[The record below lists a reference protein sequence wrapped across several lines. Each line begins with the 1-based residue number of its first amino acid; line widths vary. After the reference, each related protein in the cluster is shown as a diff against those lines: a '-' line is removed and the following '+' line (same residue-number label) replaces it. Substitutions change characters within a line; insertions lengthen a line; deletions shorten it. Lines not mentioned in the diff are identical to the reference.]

1 VTTSTRDQR
10 LAESER
16 VYEYMP
22 CDDEI
27 ARLTRE
33 TLMRKVRTD
42 TWDGFEWL
50 RVERGSRIL
59 EIGCGGSYL
68 APVLAMRGAD
78 VVGCDISGRG
88 TELAQKITRQVGSG
102 GRPSFLLADA
112 TELPFADA
120 SCDGVYG
127 SGVLHHLPVAAARA
141 EILRVL
147 KPGANAFFVEP
158 LIHNPLLKLYRCM
171 NRGKYTPGERPLS
184 FHDVDEWSVGFSSAD
199 HREYQL
205 LSGLVH
211 MLGDRA
217 PQAAVRW
224 LEAADSLLSR
234 GPTIMRKQFRYVLI
248 RLTR

>member
-1 VTTSTRDQR
+1 MTNSICDQR

-27 ARLTRE
+27 AGLTRE
-33 TLMRKVRTD
+33 ALMRKVRTD

-50 RVERGSRIL
+50 RVERESRVL

-78 VVGCDISGRG
+78 VVGCDISRRG
-88 TELAQKITRQVGSG
+88 TEVAQRIACQVAGG
-102 GRPSFLLADA
+102 GRPSFVLADA
-112 TELPFADA
+112 TQSAFADA
-120 SCDGVYG
+120 SFDGVYG
-127 SGVLHHLPVAAARA
+127 SGVLHHLPLAAARA

-158 LIHNPLLKLYRCM
+158 LLHNPLLKLYRWL

-184 FHDVDEWSVGFSSAD
+184 FHDVDEWSVGFSSSD

-205 LSGLVH
+205 LSVLAH

-217 PQAAVRW
+217 PRPVVRW

-234 GPTIMRKQFRYVLI
+234 GPTIVRKQFRYVLI